1 MTQLN
6 YKLYDIIQ
14 YPLITEKTTQL
25 TNFNQVAFVV
35 NNDSTKQQIKDAVE
49 LVYSVKVS
57 EVNTINQKGK
67 QKKFKGRVG
76 IRGDVKKAIVTLQK
90 GQTIDIA
97 SGI

>member
-25 TNFNQVAFVV
+25 TSFNQVAFIV

-67 QKKFKGRVG
+67 QKRFKGRVG

>member
-14 YPLITEKTTQL
+14 YPLITEKTTLL

-49 LVYSVKVS
+49 LVYSVNVLD
-57 EVNTINQKGK
+57 VNTINQKGK
-67 QKKFKGRVG
+67 QKRFKGRVG

-90 GQTIDIA
+90 GQTIDIT

>member
-14 YPLITEKTTQL
+14 FPLITEKTTQL

-67 QKKFKGRVG
+67 QKRFKGRVG

-90 GQTIDIA
+90 GQTIDIT